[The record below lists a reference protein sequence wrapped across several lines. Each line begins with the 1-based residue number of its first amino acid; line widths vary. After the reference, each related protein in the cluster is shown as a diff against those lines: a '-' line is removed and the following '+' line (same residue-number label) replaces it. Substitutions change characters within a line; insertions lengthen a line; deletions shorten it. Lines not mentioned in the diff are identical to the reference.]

1 MLRKECSWLYLEKHS
16 PANLGRYMYFNMS
29 LVLSHLKGCEGVSL
43 IKFSDR
49 VTLVTN
55 QSFRELLRKVK
66 GKDKSFLI
74 NGDLF

>member
-1 MLRKECSWLYLEKHS
+1 MLRKECSWLYLEKH
-16 PANLGRYMYFNMS
+16 PTATLGRYMYFNMS
-29 LVLSHLKGCEGVSL
+29 IVSSHLKNCERVSL

-74 NGDLF
+74 NGELF